1 MAVTNHP
8 RPLFSNQLAAA
19 QEHLHTGS
27 EPAPPTARLT
37 VIDEALATSE
47 AVSHNLLTCVLELQD
62 RLRPVLMPERVQ
74 ETGSTAPKGP
84 SDVFCGP
91 PLANRVQSTTD
102 RMLSVLHVLADIAD
116 RLEV

>member
-1 MAVTNHP
+1 MTMAVTIHP
-8 RPLFSNQLAAA
+8 RPPFLAAA

-47 AVSHNLLTCVLELQD
+47 AVSHNLMTRVLELQE
-62 RLRPVLMPERVQ
+62 RLRPVLMPEREAKNQ
-74 ETGSTAPKGP
+74 GQSKTPA
-84 SDVFCGP
+84 DVFCGP
-91 PLANRVQSTTD
+91 PLASRVQSTTE
-102 RMLSVLHVLADIAD
+102 RMLSVLHVLDDIAD

>member
-47 AVSHNLLTCVLELQD
+47 AASHALLTRALELQD
-62 RLRPVLMPERVQ
+62 RLRPVLMPEREAKNQ
-74 ETGSTAPKGP
+74 GQAKGP
-84 SDVFCGP
+84 DDIFCGP
-91 PLANRVQSTTD
+91 PMAIRIRSTTE
-102 RMLSVLHVLADIAD
+102 RMVSAINVLADIAD

>member
-8 RPLFSNQLAAA
+8 RPLFFNQLAAA

-47 AVSHNLLTCVLELQD
+47 EVSHNLLTRVLELQD
-62 RLRPVLMPERVQ
+62 RLRPVLMPEREANNPGQ
-74 ETGSTAPKGP
+74 AKGP
-84 SDVFCGP
+84 ADVFCGP
-91 PLANRVQSTTD
+91 PLASRVQSTTE